1 MITMTCMAPVPR
13 YVVPGVRIV
22 TLHVVI
28 AVPGAV
34 VVSMRGGRRGMS
46 LVCHLL
52 SVVTAMT
59 VPAWRSARG
68 AAWVRAVVVWSGHG
82 VPSSGPGWGCG

>member
-1 MITMTCMAPVPR
+1 MITMTCMAPVTR
-13 YVVPGVRIV
+13 HVVPRVRTV
-22 TLHVVI
+22 ARHVVI
-28 AVPGAV
+28 TVPGDV
-34 VVSMRGGRRGMS
+34 VVGMRGSRRGMS

-68 AAWVRAVVVWSGHG
+68 AA
-82 VPSSGPGWGCG
+82 